1 MSQITRLFPPGL
13 LLLTVKVWGYLSLS
27 RSWGGV
33 ISYWHAPT
41 QQRRVCGGAWL
52 QHGSSRRQ
60 VPPQQT
66 TAPHQQHHSSTTAD
80 TGGAAKQSPDR
91 CKHWYWYPLRFKDST
106 IDPQKKCNS
115 VVDCCCCRCF
125 LRADSSEVSTH
136 LPHCRSIYALLQTW
150 SIYFRY
156 ICKHRYLPRL
166 VFVRFIAQFT
176 KVTIDNR

>member
-1 MSQITRLFPPGL
+1 MDTWRPDWRLVPQLIDVFRHVVQILIECENIYIIDYIGHRNRTLKASKNKRIMWNWRMSQITRLFPPGL
-13 LLLTVKVWGYLSLS
+13 LLLMVKVWGYLSLS

-66 TAPHQQHHSSTTAD
+66 TAPQQQHHSSTTAD

-106 IDPQKKCNS
+106 IDPQEKCNI
-115 VVDCCCCRCF
+115 VVGCCCCRC
-125 LRADSSEVSTH
+125 
-136 LPHCRSIYALLQTW
+136 
-150 SIYFRY
+150 
-156 ICKHRYLPRL
+156 
-166 VFVRFIAQFT
+166 
-176 KVTIDNR
+176 